1 MIWRRTPAGDA
12 ELKTHAAGLRA
23 AAQNVLMIL
32 DGVKTEQMLLTNL
45 AGVTREDFRAL
56 IQLGLIEPVEPGLTT
71 SSSGGESA
79 QASTGAAP
87 ETRFDTRFAA
97 VLVAVINTHLGLAG
111 FRLLTACEKAS
122 TTAELHDLA
131 RMAIALIAQRKGAE
145 ASQDARLRL
154 ERSATNFRSD
164 G

>member
-1 MIWRRTPAGDA
+1 VIWKRTPAGEA

-32 DGVKTEQMLLTNL
+32 DGVKTEQMLLANL
-45 AGVTREDFRAL
+45 AGVTRADFRAL

-71 SSSGGESA
+71 WASRDASA

-87 ETRFDTRFAA
+87 IARLDVGFLEVLAA
-97 VLVAVINTHLGLAG
+97 VIKTHLGLAG
-111 FRLLTACEKAS
+111 FRLLTACENAS

-131 RMAIALIAQRKGAE
+131 RMAIALIAQRKGPE

>member
-1 MIWRRTPAGDA
+1 VIWRRTPAGEA

-56 IQLGLIEPVEPGLTT
+56 IQLGLIEPVDPGVAT
-71 SSSGGESA
+71 SSSSGAGE
-79 QASTGAAP
+79 QPSTGPAP
-87 ETRFDTRFAA
+87 ETRFDKRFAE
-97 VLVAVINTHLGLAG
+97 VLAAVINTHLGLAG
-111 FRLLTACEKAS
+111 FRLRTACEKAS

-131 RMAIALIAQRKGAE
+131 RMAIALIAQRKGPE
-145 ASQDARLRL
+145 ASQEARLRL